1 MRRIAVA
8 ALLLLPCPALACRN
22 VGDEPATEP
31 ADLEGVWTVVGH
43 HTPGV
48 AGLSEVDAED
58 WRGQTLRLTTSR
70 ASTQRAHCDAPR
82 YAPRLVPR
90 DSFLAAEYRLPA
102 GALGRAGLPERMTVL
117 EVSCGGAQWAAM
129 GGRLIGIGTD
139 RALAPWDG
147 VFFELTRDSDFRA
160 VGQEPGW
167 LLEIRHAREM
177 RLITDYGAD
186 TAVAPVPPAAIDSAT
201 GARTYHAAA
210 GARDLRVLIQPT
222 ACTDAMSGE
231 SYETTVTL
239 TLDGRAYHG
248 CGGPLP

>member
-1 MRRIAVA
+1 MRRIAVSVF
-8 ALLLLPCPALACRN
+8 LLLPCGALACGEAR
-22 VGDEPATEP
+22 DEPP
-31 ADLEGVWTVVGH
+31 PLDLEGVWTVIGH
-43 HTPGV
+43 HASGV
-48 AGLSEVDAED
+48 AGMSEVNAED
-58 WRGQTLRLTTSR
+58 WRGQTLRLTPVR
-70 ASTQRAHCDAPR
+70 AVSGGTRCEAPQ
-82 YAPRLVPR
+82 YARRLLAR

-102 GALGRAGLPERMTVL
+102 DALRRAGLPERVTVL
-117 EVSCGGAQWAAM
+117 EVSCGGVPWAAP
-129 GGRLIGIGTD
+129 GGRLIGIDPD

-147 VFFELTRDSDFRA
+147 IFFELARDSDFRA

-186 TAVAPVPPAAIDSAT
+186 TAVAPVPPAGIDSAS
-201 GARTYHAAA
+201 GARTYHATA
-210 GARDLRVLIQPT
+210 GARDLQVLIQPT

-231 SYETTVTL
+231 AYETTVTI

>member
-1 MRRIAVA
+1 MRRIAVSVF
-8 ALLLLPCPALACRN
+8 LLLPLAALACAGAR
-22 VGDEPATEP
+22 DEPP
-31 ADLEGVWTVVGH
+31 PLDLEGVWTVVGH
-43 HTPGV
+43 HAPGV
-48 AGLSEVDAED
+48 AGMSEVDAED
-58 WRGQTLRLTTSR
+58 WRGQTVRLTPAR
-70 ASTQRAHCDAPR
+70 AVSGGTRCDAPL

-90 DSFLAAEYRLPA
+90 DSFLAAEFKLPD
-102 GALGRAGLPERMTVL
+102 GALRRAGLPERMTVL
-117 EVSCGGAQWAAM
+117 EVSCGGAPWAAM
-129 GGRLIGIGTD
+129 GGRLIGIGAD

-186 TAVAPVPPAAIDSAT
+186 TAVAPVPPPGTDSAS
-201 GARTYHAAA
+201 GARTYHAVA
-210 GARDLRVLIQPT
+210 GARDLQVLIQPT

-231 SYETTVTL
+231 SYETTVTI
-239 TLDGRAYHG
+239 TLDGRAYQG